1 MYYYK
6 ADSHVTSLRSRKTTA
21 GTSLT
26 VQWLRCCA
34 SSAGAA
40 GSIPDQGTRTAR
52 PKNKAEHC
60 QTQSLSPSCPLWNH
74 CPDRVFASFHLFQP
88 EDAFLNTMGA
98 VLPVLEGC
106 TNGITY

>member
-60 QTQSLSPSCPLWNH
+60 QTQSLIRANLDEKKQHVLKQAQNLSF
-74 CPDRVFASFHLFQP
+74 FAK
-88 EDAFLNTMGA
+88 E
-98 VLPVLEGC
+98 
-106 TNGITY
+106 TNS